1 MPDRAQFESLK
12 LELLRGG
19 VAPNYVERTILELCE
34 HCEDLENDALATGLE
49 KEQAARLA
57 LAQLGSEESI
67 AAAVLAQRELL
78 VWARRWPRTALCLR
92 SAATIVALPGLP
104 VVYCIDRSA
113 EIARWGAA
121 LGSALVLV
129 SALLACLNWM
139 ILLG

>member
-19 VAPNYVERTILELCE
+19 VAPVYVERTILELSE
-34 HCEDLENDALATGLE
+34 HCEDLENDALAGGLAKDE
-49 KEQAARLA
+49 AARLA
-57 LAQLGSEESI
+57 LAQLGSDRSI
-67 AAAVLAQRELL
+67 VAAVLAQPELL
-78 VWARRWPRTALCLR
+78 VWTRRWPRTAWCLR
-92 SAATIVALPGLP
+92 SAASIVTLPGLP

-121 LGSALVLV
+121 LGSALILV
-129 SALLACLNWM
+129 SSLLACLNWM

>member
-1 MPDRAQFESLK
+1 MPNPAQFESLK
-12 LELLRGG
+12 IELLRGG
-19 VAPNYVERTILELCE
+19 VAPNYVERTILELSE
-34 HCEDLENDALATGLE
+34 HYDDLEKDALATGLAKE
-49 KEQAARLA
+49 KAARVA
-57 LAQLGSEESI
+57 LEQLGSTESI

-78 VWARRWPRTALCLR
+78 VWARRWPRTASCLK

-104 VVYCIDRSA
+104 VVYCIDRGA

>member
-19 VAPNYVERTILELCE
+19 VAPNYVERTILELRE
-34 HCEDLENDALATGLE
+34 HCGDLENDALAAGVA
-49 KEQAARLA
+49 KDHAARLA
-57 LAQLGSEESI
+57 LEQLGSEESI

-78 VWARRWPRTALCLR
+78 VWTRRWPRTASCLK

-104 VVYCIDRSA
+104 VTYCIDRGA

-121 LGSALVLV
+121 LGSTLVLV

-139 ILLG
+139 IVLG

>member
-19 VAPNYVERTILELCE
+19 VAPSYVERTILELRE
-34 HCEDLENDALATGLE
+34 HCEDLEADALAAGLE

-67 AAAVLAQRELL
+67 AAAVLARGELL
-78 VWARRWPRTALCLR
+78 VWTRRWPRTASCLR

-104 VVYCIDRSA
+104 VAYCIDRGA
-113 EIARWGAA
+113 EIARWSAA

>member
-1 MPDRAQFESLK
+1 MPNPAQFESLK
-12 LELLRGG
+12 IELLRGG
-19 VAPNYVERTILELCE
+19 VAPNYVERTILELSE
-34 HCEDLENDALATGLE
+34 HYEDLENDALATGLAKE
-49 KEQAARLA
+49 KAARVA
-57 LAQLGSEESI
+57 LAQLGSAESI

-78 VWARRWPRTALCLR
+78 VWQRRWPRTASCLK

-104 VVYCIDRSA
+104 VVYCLDRGA
-113 EIARWGAA
+113 EIARWSAA

>member
-19 VAPNYVERTILELCE
+19 VAPAYVERTILELSE
-34 HCEDLENDALATGLE
+34 HCEDLENDALAGGLAKSE
-49 KEQAARLA
+49 AARLA
-57 LAQLGSEESI
+57 LAQLGSEQSI
-67 AAAVLAQRELL
+67 AAAVLAQTELL
-78 VWARRWPRTALCLR
+78 VWTRRWPRTASCLR
-92 SAATIVALPGLP
+92 SAATIVALPGVP

-121 LGSALVLV
+121 LGSALILV
-129 SALLACLNWM
+129 SSLLACLNWM